1 MNRSRK
7 NLIEELMRV
16 GNLIDPISNA
26 RTEEGEQD
34 KTSLN
39 TSPHESLMQ
48 RSHSAP
54 EDIPVVDDVVEE
66 PYATRD
72 MFEVPEQWLQM
83 SEPEDLD
90 GLVGH
95 KSRNLKDIESDINEH
110 STAVNSRQHLEPP
123 PGDTDFPIDDLA
135 YQLVML
141 IEKQVSKRSGEE
153 LDDVFREELTK
164 AVTAELHSWL
174 DAD

>member
-1 MNRSRK
+1 VNRSRR
-7 NLIEELMRV
+7 NLIEELIRV
-16 GNLIDPISNA
+16 GNLIDPIPNE
-26 RTEEGEQD
+26 RTEEKAQD
-34 KTSLN
+34 KSSLN
-39 TSPHESLMQ
+39 TDPYESVKRGSQ
-48 RSHSAP
+48 SAL

-72 MFEVPEQWLQM
+72 MFETPEQWSKM

-90 GLVGH
+90 GLVGD
-95 KSRNLKDIESDINEH
+95 KSLNLKHIDSDINEQ
-110 STAVNSRQHLEPP
+110 SIAVNSGQYSEPTP
-123 PGDTDFPIDDLA
+123 EHTDFPIDDLA

>member
-7 NLIEELMRV
+7 TLIEELIRV
-16 GNLIDPISNA
+16 GNLIDPIPKE
-26 RTEEGEQD
+26 RTEEREQN
-34 KTSLN
+34 KSSVN
-39 TSPHESLMQ
+39 TGPHELIRQ
-48 RSHSAP
+48 QPQLAL
-54 EDIPVVDDVVEE
+54 EDIPVVDDVAEE

-72 MFEVPEQWLQM
+72 MFEDPEQRSQM

-90 GLVGH
+90 GLVGD
-95 KSRNLKDIESDINEH
+95 KSPNLKHIDSGINKQ

-123 PGDTDFPIDDLA
+123 PDDTDFPIDDLA

-153 LDDVFREELTK
+153 LDDAFRDELTK
-164 AVTAELHSWL
+164 AVTAELHNWL
-174 DAD
+174 DND